1 MLCASASGANLRVD
15 FSHAHALDMRQWH
28 VRSTCGSPVRVS
40 RAPSTLWLCAPRA
53 VQKTVS
59 CTPCGPSVISYIYL
73 SKRARCRA
81 LRLFFTPRH
90 QWNTDKGSEKTF
102 GHLLIP

>member
-59 CTPCGPSVISYIYL
+59 CTRCGPSVISYI
-73 SKRARCRA
+73 
-81 LRLFFTPRH
+81 
-90 QWNTDKGSEKTF
+90 
-102 GHLLIP
+102 